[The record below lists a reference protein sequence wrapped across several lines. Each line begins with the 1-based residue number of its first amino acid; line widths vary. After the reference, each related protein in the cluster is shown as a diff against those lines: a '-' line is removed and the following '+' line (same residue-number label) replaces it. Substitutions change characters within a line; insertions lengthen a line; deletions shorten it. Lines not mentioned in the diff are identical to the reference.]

1 MYQAIHYEK
10 RKNKIH
16 LWDDRK
22 GHLIIPFKKYAYVKN
37 QTGLHFTLDGDKVKK
52 VYDWDNDDPNLFE
65 SDVPILTRFLV
76 DQYTDSDDVSEG
88 IRTLFF
94 DIEVEVVDGFPD
106 VMKANEKITS
116 IAFYDELTEKYFC
129 YTLDEQRKLQ
139 NYEKDDEVV
148 ELFQSEYELLTKFY
162 QKYVEIS
169 PHILSGWNSEFF
181 DIPYLYNRSVNV
193 LGKSVADML
202 SPIRDV
208 MYSEYKKKHTIA
220 GVSSLDYLTLYRKF
234 SPNQQSSYRLDYIG
248 ELEIGM
254 KKIEYQGTLNDL
266 YEKDLDKFIE
276 YNIRD
281 VRILVE
287 LDKKLDFINIA
298 RGIAHLGH
306 VPYEDVMMSSRY
318 LEGAILVYLK
328 KIGVVAPNKPPRP
341 KKMDDGDKFA
351 GAYVQPPQRG
361 RHDWVY
367 DLDITSMYP
376 SVIRSL
382 NISPETK
389 VGKIEGWNAEEFL
402 KKDLQKTYTL
412 CNRNGKE
419 IDKISNTDLGDYLEK
434 TGLSIASNGVMY
446 RTDKQGLIP
455 ALLTKWFN
463 ERVEM
468 RKLVKKF
475 NEEGDKE
482 KESYFDRRQYL
493 QKILL
498 NSLYGVLGLPVFR
511 FYDLDNAEATT
522 LTGQAL
528 IKFSKKIT
536 NHFYNTELGTDD
548 DFVIYIDTDS
558 IFASAVPLIKKRY
571 PNEKLSEVM
580 MTQRIMEICGEVQD
594 YLNNSYNYFSKKFL
608 NVDVDKHVFDI
619 KQEVVA
625 TTGLFITK
633 KRYGLHIINDAGRK
647 VNTIHVKGLD
657 TVRSNFAVAMKELL
671 GQVLSDIL
679 AKVPKE
685 QIDERISKFK
695 RNMNMLH
702 YDVMANPI
710 GVKGIGKYEVKDDDS
725 PFSTYKKGAP
735 VHVKAAINYNSL
747 LQHWYEGRKY
757 EKIGNGNKIKWVYL
771 KDNEFGFDTIAYKGY
786 EDPPQ
791 ILDLIKNKIDHS
803 RMFEQAMSK
812 KIGMFYEAMSWEAV
826 VDKQQSIERF
836 F

>member
-16 LWDDRK
+16 IWDDKR
-22 GHLIIPFKKYAYVKN
+22 GHLIVPFKKYAYVKN

-52 VYDWDNDDPNLFE
+52 VYDWDSDDPNLFE

-129 YTLDEQRKLQ
+129 YTLDEKRKLE
-139 NYEKDDEVV
+139 NWENEHEVV
-148 ELFQSEYELLTKFY
+148 ELFQTEYELLNKFY

-202 SPIRDV
+202 SPIRNV
-208 MYSEYKKKHTIA
+208 MYSEYKKKHNIA
-220 GVSSLDYLTLYRKF
+220 GVSILDYLTLYRKF
-234 SPNQQSSYRLDYIG
+234 SFIQQSSYRLDYIG
-248 ELEIGM
+248 EIEVGM

-281 VRILVE
+281 VKILVE

-389 VGKIEGWNAEEFL
+389 VGKVEGWDAEEFL
-402 KKDLQKTYTL
+402 KKDLKKTYTL
-412 CNRNGKE
+412 CNRHGKE
-419 IDKISNTDLGDYLEK
+419 IDTISNTDLGDYLEN

-475 NEEGDKE
+475 NEQGDKE

-536 NHFYNTELGTDD
+536 NHFYNKELGTNDD
-548 DFVIYIDTDS
+548 YVIYIDTDS
-558 IFASAVPLIKKRY
+558 IFASAVPLIEKRY
-571 PNEKLSEVM
+571 PNEKLTEVM
-580 MTQRIMEICGEVQD
+580 MTQRIMEICSEVQD
-594 YLNNSYNYFSKKFL
+594 YLNKSYDYFAKKFL
-608 NVDVDKHVFDI
+608 NIDKHVFDI

-671 GQVLSDIL
+671 GKVLSDVL

-685 QIDERISKFK
+685 KIDERISVFK
-695 RNMNMLH
+695 RNMNSLH

-710 GVKGIGKYEVKDDDS
+710 GVKGIGKYEVKDEDS

-747 LQHWYEGRKY
+747 LEHWYEGRKY

-812 KIGMFYEAMSWEAV
+812 KIGMFYDAMSWEAV